1 MAAELNIAKHQ
12 YSKALQVQVHMC
24 DRLPWIKQHMVNAEI
39 CLFSKVLVQFAGIVL
54 IRDESRMDVATTSD
68 KEKVPGQECEVQ
80 ESRKEK
86 TKSLTVTTE
95 ETAAED
101 NGRLK

>member
-1 MAAELNIAKHQ
+1 M
-12 YSKALQVQVHMC
+12 
-24 DRLPWIKQHMVNAEI
+24 
-39 CLFSKVLVQFAGIVL
+39 
-54 IRDESRMDVATTSD
+54 IRDESRMDVVTTAD

-86 TKSLTVTTE
+86 AKSLTVTTE
-95 ETAAED
+95 EVAAAED